1 MRNVVAHNHRGTR
14 SSTAMSPGGGGGPVE
29 DILKRLGNVETDV
42 SQVKSQV
49 SAILPIIPHLATKS
63 DVSALETAIIKW
75 IIATVLGTAGLAFTI
90 AKFVH

>member
-1 MRNVVAHNHRGTR
+1 
-14 SSTAMSPGGGGGPVE
+14 VE

-49 SAILPIIPHLATKS
+49 SAISAVIPHLATKA
-63 DVSALETAIIKW
+63 DVSALETSIIKW
-75 IIATVLGTAGLAFTI
+75 IIATVLGTAGLVFTI

>member
-1 MRNVVAHNHRGTR
+1 MRNV
-14 SSTAMSPGGGGGPVE
+14 VE

-49 SAILPIIPHLATKS
+49 SAILAIIPHLATQAG
-63 DVSALETAIIKW
+63 VSALETAIIKW
-75 IIATVLGTAGLAFTI
+75 IIATVSGTAGLVFAI